1 MQVKKYGLKA
11 INDEAETCSIC
22 GKVHLKRVMWIV
34 ELDQDGNP
42 MGDVFNCGTTCGA
55 KLLGLSVSQ
64 MNTRI
69 KHIDFSLACQRKQ
82 LQESHPAQVEAWQIV
97 EVWNKQG
104 LTYAQ
109 RKQTPEYAHRAALV
123 AQAQEWANAQE
134 IIVEL

>member
-1 MQVKKYGLKA
+1 MQVKRYGLKA

-55 KLLGLSVSQ
+55 KLLKVTNAQ
-64 MNTRI
+64 INTKI
-69 KHIDFSLACQRKQ
+69 KHFRTEVERQRQ
-82 LQESHPAQVEAWQIV
+82 RLQESHPAQVKAWQIV
-97 EVWNKQG
+97 ESWNERG

-109 RKQTPEYAHRAALV
+109 RKQTPEYVLRIELV
-123 AQAQEWANAQE
+123 AQAQEWANAQKITIE
-134 IIVEL
+134 V

>member
-42 MGDVFNCGTTCGA
+42 IGDVFNCGTTCGA
-55 KLLGLSVSQ
+55 KLLKITTAQIETKVKHFQ
-64 MNTRI
+64 TEVTR
-69 KHIDFSLACQRKQ
+69 QRKQ
-82 LQESHPAQVEAWQIV
+82 LQESHPAMVEAWQIV
-97 EVWNKQG
+97 ESWNERG
-104 LTYAQ
+104 LTYAE
-109 RKQTPEYAHRAALV
+109 RKQTPEYAHRITLV

-134 IIVEL
+134 IVVEL